1 MPDGTSRK
9 VDNPNVDRAL
19 LDAAAELETRDA
31 ELATLLNA
39 VDDLAR
45 RAEHVQERA
54 LALEGFLAG
63 VPLQLAALE
72 REHAEAV
79 DRRAEAASALAGAE
93 RNVEELARSRR
104 VSEEKRAQAEREL
117 AHAREAAAD
126 AATRVERVAGQE
138 QRLLDEER
146 AARAEVALLAAEA
159 GETAAAVRA
168 VHRVS
173 ESGRSEPGD
182 TLPELAAWADRVG
195 AALLVVRGSLATDR
209 ERLLREAGELAASA
223 LGEPVYGASVSV
235 LRRRLE
241 DASDA

>member
-1 MPDGTSRK
+1 
-9 VDNPNVDRAL
+9 VDRAL
-19 LDAAAELETRDA
+19 LDAAAELETLDA
-31 ELATLLNA
+31 ELAASLDE

-45 RAEHVQERA
+45 RAAHVHERA

-79 DRRAEAASALAGAE
+79 DRRAEAASALAEAQ
-93 RNVEELARSRR
+93 RNVDELERSRR
-104 VSEEKRAQAEREL
+104 VSEEKRAQAGREL
-117 AHAREAAAD
+117 VHAREAAAD

-138 QRLLDEER
+138 ERLLDEER
-146 AARAEVALLAAEA
+146 AARAEVGLLAAEA
-159 GETAAAVRA
+159 GETAAAVRE

-173 ESGRSEPGD
+173 ESGRTEPGD
-182 TLPELAAWADRVG
+182 TLRELAAWADRVG

-223 LGEPVYGASVSV
+223 LGEPVYGSSVSV

-241 DASDA
+241 DASRA